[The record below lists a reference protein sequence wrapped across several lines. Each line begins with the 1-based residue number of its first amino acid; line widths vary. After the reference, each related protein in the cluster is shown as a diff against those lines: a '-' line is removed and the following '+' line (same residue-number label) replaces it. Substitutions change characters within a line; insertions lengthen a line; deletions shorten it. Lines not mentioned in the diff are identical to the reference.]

1 MDRFASSYGTLL
13 SLAVCLASGRGRVP
27 KLVLVEGSRP
37 EHAPVARVLM
47 PDEYDSFLAR
57 SLQHLQDN
65 IRRAGPAATASYTL
79 IGSILLLGG
88 GGALLDRWQDSAPWG
103 LLVGLLL
110 GLVVGFYEL
119 AKTVWKS

>member
-1 MDRFASSYGTLL
+1 MECFASSYGTLL
-13 SLAVCLASGRGRVP
+13 SLAVCLASGTGRQA
-27 KLVLVEGSRP
+27 KLVLVEGTRP
-37 EHAPVARVLM
+37 EHAPLARVLM
-47 PDEYDSFLAR
+47 PDEHDSFLAR

-65 IRRAGPAATASYTL
+65 FRRAGPAATASYTL
-79 IGSILLLGG
+79 IGSIILLGG

>member
-1 MDRFASSYGTLL
+1 M
-13 SLAVCLASGRGRVP
+13 P

-47 PDEYDSFLAR
+47 PDEHDSFLAR

-79 IGSILLLGG
+79 IGSIILLGG